1 MVSCMKTT
9 IELPDDL
16 LIAAKKRA
24 AELRQPL
31 RQLLEDGLRQQLE
44 TPRKHAQAKRK
55 KIRWVVSKGG
65 LPPGVDVADRSAMH
79 EWLRKQS

>member
-1 MVSCMKTT
+1 MKTT
-9 IELPDDL
+9 IELPDEL

-31 RQLLEDGLRQQLE
+31 RQLFEDGLRQQLQA
-44 TPRKHAQAKRK
+44 PRKSAKAGRK
-55 KIRWVVSKGG
+55 KFRWILSKGG
-65 LPPGVDVADRSAMH
+65 LPPGVDLTDRSAMH